1 MTVTN
6 WKAAVAVKAPAPVA
20 AAPAVRPM
28 VAKGPATP
36 AKAPAADVREQ
47 WLQRA
52 TRALTLRFAASGVVV
67 PPDVKVTC
75 GFPGGGSPRKRIG
88 ECWPRSRSLA
98 GVNEVFIN
106 PTMENPA
113 HVVDVLG
120 HELLHAVD
128 DCKSGHGRAF
138 TKNSKLVGY
147 SGGKVSSA
155 RGDVLTFVNMLA
167 LELGPYPHRSL
178 VLETKEKKASNGLHG
193 CECNCG
199 NKVYSTAKKLEE
211 YGFPVCGNCGE
222 EMFPGDRGDK
232 KVVQTV

>member
-1 MTVTN
+1 MTKPQAKQSDTKPTVF
-6 WKAAVAVKAPAPVA
+6 KA
-20 AAPAVRPM
+20 
-28 VAKGPATP
+28 
-36 AKAPAADVREQ
+36 AKAPVTPFKDQTLDVREQ

-52 TRALTLRFAASGVVV
+52 AKALAADFATKGVLV
-67 PPDVKVTC
+67 PPDCKVTC

-106 PTMENPA
+106 PTMESPV

-128 DCKSGHGRAF
+128 DCKSGHGAVF

-147 SGGKVSSA
+147 SGGKRSRA
-155 RGDVLTFVNMLA
+155 TGDALAFVTRLSQ
-167 LELGPYPHRSL
+167 ELGPYPHRSL
-178 VLETKEKKASNGLHG
+178 VLVTKEKKASNGLHG
-193 CECNCG
+193 CECGCG

-211 YGFPVCGNCGE
+211 YGFPVCGACGE
-222 EMFPGDRGDK
+222 EMYPGDRGDK